1 MAWIKTIDETEAD
14 GALKQIYDEQCREA
28 GAVANILKIHS
39 LAPELLSA
47 HLTIY
52 HAAMHAPGELSRAQR
67 EMIAVAVSAANGC
80 HY

>member
-1 MAWIKTIDETEAD
+1 MAWTKTIDETEAE
-14 GALKQIYDEQCREA
+14 GALKHIYEEQRREA

-39 LAPELLSA
+39 LAPEVLNA

-52 HAAMHAPGELSRAQR
+52 HAAMHAPGELSRGQR